1 MMQKHLFRK
10 SAAWNNHQGF
20 TLIEVMMAM
29 VIFVI
34 GILSVA
40 AMQTSAT
47 RGNISANKNT
57 RGFSWCSDRME
68 ALMSLPYVEPLAGDL
83 ALGAHDPVQTADG
96 VDNDYDGQIDE
107 PGETGN
113 ITVRWD
119 VFDNSASVPNTI
131 RIAVTANWQ
140 TPMGNPK
147 TLTLTSVRARNA
159 TAD

>member
-47 RGNISANKNT
+47 RGNISANKTT

-68 ALMSLPYVEPLAGDL
+68 ALMSLPYALTGDL
-83 ALGAHDPVQTADG
+83 SLGAHDPAQTADG

-107 PGETGN
+107 AGETGN

-119 VFDNSASVPNTI
+119 VFNNSVPDTI
-131 RIAVTANWQ
+131 RIVVTANWQ
-140 TPMGNPK
+140 TPMGTPK

-159 TAD
+159 TAN